1 MVIGEKICRIK
12 INALTQEDWKPLL
25 DLIPEIEKIS
35 ISRKRR
41 GRKRKSDN
49 FIVVPLSESEIES
62 IISRFLKIV
71 YNIPIIISFNWVA
84 WEEGLKIVN
93 NADFDFD
100 TLDII
105 TKCKLITAIVRNDR
119 FCNGVLT
126 SAFHSGL
133 ILKILKS
140 IEKDII
146 DKSNK

>member
-1 MVIGEKICRIK
+1 MVIDEKICRVK

-35 ISRKRR
+35 IS
-41 GRKRKSDN
+41 RKRKSDN

-71 YNIPIIISFNWVA
+71 YNIPIIISFNWAV
-84 WEEGLKIVN
+84 WEEGRKIVN
-93 NADFDFD
+93 DADFDFD

-119 FCNGVLT
+119 FCNGVLA
-126 SAFHSGL
+126 SAFRSGL
-133 ILKILKS
+133 ILEILKS